1 MNVAAVGI
9 VAGSMLAFAA
19 GWQTANWQRDS
30 VDFAVS
36 QAAMASAEQSRQALQ
51 AQASQSAAVLESK
64 LDALRNVP
72 NKTVYREIVKPVFTN
87 VCLSA
92 EFVSLY
98 NDAVNHT
105 ERVLSGKP
113 EKEMSGQ

>member
-1 MNVAAVGI
+1 MDGLWRV
-9 VAGSMLAFAA
+9 VAGLTVAFAA
-19 GWQTANWQRDS
+19 GWQAASWQRDS
-30 VDFAVS
+30 VDLAVTR
-36 QAAMASAEQSRQALQ
+36 ASVAVAEQARQALQ
-51 AQASQSAAVLESK
+51 VLANQSGAALESK
-64 LDALRNVP
+64 LEALRNVP

>member
-1 MNVAAVGI
+1 MDGLWRV
-9 VAGSMLAFAA
+9 VAGLAVAFAA
-19 GWQTANWQRDS
+19 GWQAANWQRDS
-30 VDFAVS
+30 MELAVTR
-36 QAAMASAEQSRQALQ
+36 AATVAVEQSRQALQ
-51 AQASQSAAVLESK
+51 ALASQSGAVLESK
-64 LDALRNVP
+64 LEALRNVP